1 LAETEVLI
9 IGCGIAGATAAL
21 RLARNPRRQI
31 TVITRASDPH
41 ESNTQYAQG
50 GIIGRG
56 LDDDPEILLADILA
70 AGAGVSS
77 PHAAR
82 ILAEEGPPLLHE
94 ILEEAAG
101 VNFDSDANGQPL
113 WGNEAAHS
121 RRRILHVGDG
131 TGAAIMKGLIAALRR
146 CSNITIESN
155 VTAVDLITFPHHSRD
170 PLDNYRPVAC
180 HGAYMFNREQ
190 RTVHRHLAAATVL
203 ATGGL
208 GRIYRN
214 TTNPPGSRGDGLA
227 MAHRAGARIVN
238 AEYVQF
244 HPTALAAPGAEGLL
258 ISEAVRGEGGILLTP
273 DGRQFM
279 ADYSP
284 EWKDLAPR
292 DVVARAIHHEMET
305 HDYSYVL
312 LDIASRMPADAI
324 RHRFPNIYAQCL
336 KAGIDITQEQIPVV
350 PAAHYFCGG
359 VLVDEWGRSSIDN
372 LYAVGEISCTGV
384 HGANRLASTSLLEG
398 LVWGY
403 RAARHVEETLNQ
415 APATN
420 RCPQPGR
427 AGSPAEQRDPHAGSP
442 RGVQDLGWRADR
454 AGVVERPGFA
464 GVPPWDESGLFAEPD
479 PALIQGDMQTIQ
491 NIMWHYV
498 GLVRSGER
506 LSRAIREL
514 RHLWNEIE
522 TFYRTTKLADGL
534 IGLRNAIEVAL
545 LVAQAAQHNRQSRG
559 CHFRQD
565 SVSIEGDRLI

>member
-1 LAETEVLI
+1 MAETEVLI

-21 RLARNPRRQI
+21 QLARNPKRQI
-31 TVITRASDPH
+31 TVITRAADPH

-56 LDDDPEILLADILA
+56 VDDDPEILLADILA

-77 PHAAR
+77 PYAAR
-82 ILAEEGPPLLHE
+82 ILAEEGPQVLHE
-94 ILEEAAG
+94 VLEKAAG
-101 VNFDSDANGQPL
+101 VKFDSDSSGRPL

-131 TGAAIMKGLIAALRR
+131 TGSAIMNGLISALRS
-146 CSNITIESN
+146 CANITIESN

-170 PLDNYRPVAC
+170 PLDNYRPIAC
-180 HGAYMFNREQ
+180 HGAYMFNRQEH
-190 RTVHRHLAAATVL
+190 TVHRYLAAVTVL

-214 TTNPPGSRGDGLA
+214 TTNPPGARGDGLA

-258 ISEAVRGEGGILLTP
+258 ISEAVRGEGGILFTP
-273 DGRQFM
+273 DGREFM
-279 ADYSP
+279 AEYSP

-292 DVVARAIHHEMET
+292 DIVARAIHHEMET

-312 LDIASRMPADAI
+312 LDIASRMPAGAI
-324 RHRFPNIYAQCL
+324 RDRFPNIYAQCL
-336 KAGIDITQEQIPVV
+336 RAGIDITKELIPVV

-359 VLVDEWGRSSIDN
+359 VLVDEWGRASIDN

-398 LVWGY
+398 LVWGS
-403 RAARHVEETLNQ
+403 RAARHVEKTLSSASGLPAGGPRPNQ
-415 APATN
+415 APITK
-420 RCPQPGR
+420 
-427 AGSPAEQRDPHAGSP
+427 
-442 RGVQDLGWRADR
+442 
-454 AGVVERPGFA
+454 RPGFVD
-464 GVPPWDESGLFAEPD
+464 VPPWDESGLFAEPD

-498 GLVRSGER
+498 GLVRNEER

-545 LVAQAAQHNRQSRG
+545 LIAQAAQHNRQSRG
-559 CHFRQD
+559 CHYRHD
-565 SVSIEGDRLI
+565 SVSVEGDRLI

>member
-1 LAETEVLI
+1 MAETEVLI
-9 IGCGIAGATAAL
+9 IGSGIAGATAAL

-31 TVITRASDPH
+31 TIITRAPDPH
-41 ESNTQYAQG
+41 ESNTRYAQG

-56 LDDDPEILLADILA
+56 IDDDPELLLADILA

-77 PHAAR
+77 PQAAR
-82 ILAEEGPPLLHE
+82 ILAEEGPAVLHDV
-94 ILEEAAG
+94 LEKTADVE
-101 VNFDSDANGQPL
+101 FDTGADGQPL
-113 WGNEAAHS
+113 WGKEAAHS

-131 TGAAIMKGLIAALRR
+131 TGAAIMKGLVAALRKFP
-146 CSNITIESN
+146 NITIESN
-155 VTAVDLITFPHHSRD
+155 ATAVDLITFPHHSRD
-170 PLDNYRPVAC
+170 PLDNYRPVSC
-180 HGAYMFNREQ
+180 HGAYIFNREN
-190 RTVHRHLAAATVL
+190 RSVHRCLAAATVL

-214 TTNPPGSRGDGLA
+214 TTNPPGARGDGLA
-227 MAHRAGARIVN
+227 MAHRAGARIIN

-258 ISEAVRGEGGILLTP
+258 ISEAVRGEGGVLLTP
-273 DGRQFM
+273 EGREFM
-279 ADYSP
+279 AEYSP

-292 DVVARAIHHEMET
+292 DVVARAIHHEMEA

-312 LDIASRMPADAI
+312 LDIASRMEASAI
-324 RHRFPNIYAQCL
+324 RNRFPNIYSQCL
-336 KAGIDITQEQIPVV
+336 AAGIDMTKESIPVV

-359 VLVDEWGRSSIDN
+359 VLVDEWGRSNIAN

-398 LVWGY
+398 LVWG
-403 RAARHVEETLNQ
+403 N
-415 APATN
+415 
-420 RCPQPGR
+420 R
-427 AGSPAEQRDPHAGSP
+427 AGQHIEEFLTNAQSSK
-442 RGVQDLGWRADR
+442 
-454 AGVVERPGFA
+454 RPGFA
-464 GVPPWDESGLFAEPD
+464 DVPPWDESGLVAEPD

-498 GLVRSGER
+498 GLVRNGDR

-534 IGLRNAIEVAL
+534 IGLRNAVEVAL
-545 LVAQAAQHNRQSRG
+545 IIAQAAQHNRQSRG
-559 CHFRQD
+559 CHYRQD
-565 SVSIEGDRLI
+565 SVSVEGDRLI